1 MTPADFAAVMGN
13 GNANRGGYGG
23 WGGFGDGQGWWVL
36 LLFLFA
42 MNGGWGN
49 NGWGNNGGG
58 LNGAAVPYMMS
69 ESTQAAV
76 QNGFNQQSILN
87 GINGINSTLANG
99 FADAAVARCNAQ
111 TTTLQA
117 LSNNQMGL
125 CQTLNANQSGL
136 QQTLNNNQMGL
147 YQTLNANQNANTA
160 AQNQLAM
167 NLQQCCCDN
176 ARNIESLRFTV
187 AQENCADRQAIS
199 DGLRDVIANQTANTQ
214 ALINSQNQGFQ
225 AIQDKLCQLELDGV
239 RQQLDTER
247 RENVALQNR
256 LQMAN
261 LAASQNAQTAAIIQ
275 DNNAQTANLIR
286 AINPAPVPSYNVP
299 NPYTGCCGSQ
309 GYYGCGCAG

>member
-1 MTPADFAAVMGN
+1 MSPADFAAVMGN
-13 GNANRGGYGG
+13 GNNRGFGGG

-49 NGWGNNGGG
+49 NNWGNNGG
-58 LNGAAVPYMMS
+58 LNGAAVPYMMT

-125 CQTLNANQSGL
+125 
-136 QQTLNNNQMGL
+136 

-160 AQNQLAM
+160 AMNQLAM
-167 NLQQCCCDN
+167 GLQDCCCKN
-176 ARNIESLRFTV
+176 TQGIESLRYTV
-187 AQENCADRQAIS
+187 ATENCADRQAIS
-199 DGLRDVIANQTANTQ
+199 DGLRDVIANNTANTTALAQ
-214 ALINSQNQGFQ
+214 AINSG
-225 AIQDKLCQLELDGV
+225 IQSIKDDLCQDRLDA
-239 RQQLDTER
+239 ER
-247 RENVALQNR
+247 RANAELRTQLN
-256 LQMAN
+256 MAN
-261 LAASQNAQTAAIIQ
+261 LAASQAAQTAQLIQ
-275 DNNAQTANLIR
+275 DNNAQTAALIQR
-286 AINPAPVPSYNVP
+286 IAPAPTPSYQVP
-299 NPYTGCCGSQ
+299 NPYTGCCGAQ
-309 GYYGCGCAG
+309 GYYGCGCTG

>member
-1 MTPADFAAVMGN
+1 MDSYGTMSPADMAAVVGN
-13 GNANRGGYGG
+13 GNRGYGGYGLG
-23 WGGFGDGQGWWVL
+23 DGFGGAGMMMSWWWMII
-36 LLFLFA
+36 FLF
-42 MNGGWGN
+42 MFQNGGRWG
-49 NGWGNNGGG
+49 NGGG
-58 LNGAAVPYMMS
+58 SGDVGAVPYMMT

-76 QNGFNQQSILN
+76 QNGFNQQ
-87 GINGINSTLANG
+87 GIQSGINSLNQTVANG

-125 CQTLNANQSGL
+125 Y
-136 QQTLNNNQMGL
+136 QTLNNNQMGL

-167 NLQQCCCDN
+167 SLQSCCCDN
-176 ARNIESLRFTV
+176 KQGIESLRYTI
-187 AQENCADRQAIS
+187 ATENCADRQAVNT
-199 DGLRDVIANQTANTQ
+199 GVRDIIANQTANTQ
-214 ALINSQNQGFQ
+214 ALINNQTQGFQ

-239 RQQLDTER
+239 RQQLDSER
-247 RENVALQNR
+247 RENIALQNR

-261 LAASQNAQTAAIIQ
+261 LAASQNAQTAALIQ

-299 NPYTGCCGSQ
+299 NPYTGCCGNQ
-309 GYYGCGCAG
+309 GYYGCGCNG